1 MIDLLRLMLKGTL
14 LPLFVDELNSVD
26 LSPWTCPL
34 GLIGGYTCP
43 LGLIGGYRCIEACIP
58 RSRLVDLKKEYL
70 DKGYEVKVLRRKG
83 EHNHRFKVALWW
95 ATMNNLPYDTLQ
107 FFWFSLSIMFT
118 RIGMALHQVFSSK
131 KRFVCS
137 ELIASG
143 FYKEGD
149 CLFGKP
155 AELVLPADFDN
166 KRLFV
171 LTA

>member
-1 MIDLLRLMLKGTL
+1 MNPDTLKIGDVIL
-14 LPLFVDELNSVD
+14 IAGRNLAIKQVQRKAGCGS
-26 LSPWTCPL
+26 SSQWTHVL
-34 GLIGGYTCP
+34 GCLGGYTC
-43 LGLIGGYRCIEACIP
+43 IEASVP
-58 RSRLVDLKKEYL
+58 RSRLIDLKKEYL
-70 DKGYEVKVLRRKG
+70 DKGYQVKVLRRKG
-83 EHNHRFKVALWW
+83 RDDHQRFKVALWW

-107 FFWFSLSIMFT
+107 FFWFPLSIVCT

-166 KRLFV
+166 PALFDDV
-171 LTA
+171 S